1 MKRHIPTKQTVPAI
15 AAMCAMMM
23 AGCAS
28 SAGDAVSVAPAAQ
41 QLSPDDNNRVTLKS
55 TINIPADYLSRRSR
69 LIITPQLVAGG
80 AAVEEFD
87 PIVLDA
93 PIYTRKLTRRKV
105 LEGYTDSLAA
115 YAKAAD
121 RKGGTISVPVEES
134 MTLPSTVD
142 GNARVVAFV
151 TVDGCGECENS
162 DTLLLADIAN
172 PVTLAQKP
180 EDGLRLTWIEPE
192 FVVRPKIAEGRGEAR
207 LQFVINKSD
216 IRLDMGDNRSQL
228 ADMEAKLRPVITDT
242 LATLNSLDIFGMAS
256 ADGSYTFN
264 TRLARSRAVSARNWL
279 VGRLGM
285 SQRQQRVIRTGSRP
299 EGWMPV
305 LEAMRADGHPDT
317 AAVRAIIEKYPGT
330 NDDVQERHIRRLKCW
345 SDIRAKYLQKD
356 RKVEY
361 VYTYT
366 LRNFT
371 TDDELLA
378 MYAKRPDAFN
388 EDELLRV
395 AALTED
401 STAKRGVYETLVKY
415 FPQST
420 VAANNLAVFAL
431 RDGDTD
437 KARALLAVP
446 GDYTPDMLNA
456 LAATY
461 IYKGDYEK
469 AVELLGDVDL
479 PEARYN
485 LGLLKARQRKITE
498 AYELLRPFADVNS
511 AVLALSTNRNEEA
524 YAIMQKNTDQSARAE
539 YVRALAAARLGHADE
554 AKAHIAKASAD
565 PALAARAAT
574 EPDFKRIMQ
583 PAGNATTTNE

>member
-1 MKRHIPTKQTVPAI
+1 
-15 AAMCAMMM
+15 
-23 AGCAS
+23 
-28 SAGDAVSVAPAAQ
+28 
-41 QLSPDDNNRVTLKS
+41 
-55 TINIPADYLSRRSR
+55 
-69 LIITPQLVAGG
+69 
-80 AAVEEFD
+80 
-87 PIVLDA
+87 
-93 PIYTRKLTRRKV
+93 
-105 LEGYTDSLAA
+105 
-115 YAKAAD
+115 
-121 RKGGTISVPVEES
+121 
-134 MTLPSTVD
+134 
-142 GNARVVAFV
+142 
-151 TVDGCGECENS
+151 
-162 DTLLLADIAN
+162 
-172 PVTLAQKP
+172 
-180 EDGLRLTWIEPE
+180 
-192 FVVRPKIAEGRGEAR
+192 
-207 LQFVINKSD
+207 
-216 IRLDMGDNRSQL
+216 MGDNRSQL